1 MTKQTLPE
9 RMVKLETLME
19 QALSEIKEV
28 RADIRVMSDSFVT
41 KTEFREE
48 LTRVENQLTSFSKSS
63 RVQNI
68 LSGMLGVVLTVLIGF
83 FIANVGK

>member
-28 RADIRVMSDSFVT
+28 RSDIRIMSDSFVT

-48 LTRVENQLTSFSKSS
+48 LTRVEKQLAVFSKRSWF
-63 RVQNI
+63 QNT
-68 LSGMLGVVLTVLIGF
+68 LSAILGVILTVLIGF